1 MPRSVSPAPR
11 DSDLLPDGQSAT
23 TVVYTAYRER
33 PVTQAPRDSDLL
45 LDGQSATAVVQ
56 AGLAGDRAEAVPAA
70 AAWVPGDVPAETAV
84 WTEAD
89 YVEVEYETDVEDE
102 SEDPLRFTAH
112 YTVRHSFRTWRLQ
125 QTTWSLCCRM
135 S

>member
-56 AGLAGDRAEAVPAA
+56 AGLG
-70 AAWVPGDVPAETAV
+70 TKFSMY
-84 WTEAD
+84 T
-89 YVEVEYETDVEDE
+89 VEYLV
-102 SEDPLRFTAH
+102 LR
-112 YTVRHSFRTWRLQ
+112 V
-125 QTTWSLCCRM
+125 
-135 S
+135 